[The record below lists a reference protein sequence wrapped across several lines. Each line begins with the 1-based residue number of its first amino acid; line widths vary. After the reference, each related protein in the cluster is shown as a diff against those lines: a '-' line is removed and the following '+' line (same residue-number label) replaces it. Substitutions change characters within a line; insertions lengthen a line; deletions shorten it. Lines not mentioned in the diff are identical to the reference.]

1 MNCPGCGAPLP
12 SQPTGD
18 ALPCAYCGSVYLPNA
33 NNDGVRIFDESPA
46 EPCPVCGVP
55 LMHASLA
62 GAAIRY
68 CTRCH
73 GLLIP
78 MDAFEPLLSAVAAQ
92 PGPPQIPAVADPSQ
106 LDRRLACPHC
116 HQPMDTHF
124 YAGPGNV
131 ILSDCERC
139 QLNWLD
145 HGKLQRL
152 ARAVAENVPGT
163 VGDPFGDDTALLHTS
178 DLSS

>member
-1 MNCPGCGAPLP
+1 MTCPSCGAPLP
-12 SQPTGD
+12 VDAAGD
-18 ALPCAYCGSVYLPNA
+18 TLPCAYCGSVYLPDA
-33 NNDGVRIFDESPA
+33 NDEGVRVIDESPA
-46 EPCPVCGVP
+46 EPCPLCNVS

-62 GAAIRY
+62 GVALRY
-68 CTRCH
+68 CTRCR

-78 MDAFEPLLSAVAAQ
+78 MDAFEPLLAAMEAQ
-92 PGPPQIPAVADPSQ
+92 PGPPQITAAADPSQ

-152 ARAVAENVPGT
+152 ARAAAVDSISAAPG
-163 VGDPFGDDTALLHTS
+163 
-178 DLSS
+178 DLDQPAPLSL

>member
-1 MNCPGCGAPLP
+1 MNCPNCGAPLP
-12 SQPTGD
+12 AEPTGD
-18 ALPCAYCGSVYLPNA
+18 ALPCAYCGSVYLPDA
-33 NNDGVRIFDESPA
+33 GDDGVRVLDESPA
-46 EPCPVCGVP
+46 EPCPVCAVP
-55 LMHASLA
+55 LRHATLA
-62 GAAIRY
+62 GVALRY
-68 CTRCH
+68 CTRCR

-92 PGPPQIPAVADPSQ
+92 PGPAQLPQRADPRQ
-106 LDRRLACPHC
+106 LDRRLLCPHC

-152 ARAVAENVPGT
+152 ARATAT
-163 VGDPFGDDTALLHTS
+163 DPFADATADPTEDQPAPLL
-178 DLSS
+178 L

>member
-12 SQPTGD
+12 FQPTGD
-18 ALPCAYCGSVYLPNA
+18 ALQCGYCGSVYIPSA
-33 NNDGVRIFDESPA
+33 SDDGLRLFAESPA

-55 LMHASLA
+55 LTHASLA
-62 GAAIRY
+62 GAALRA

-78 MDAFEPLLSAVAAQ
+78 MDAFEPLLSALAAQ
-92 PGPPQIPAVADPSQ
+92 PGPPQIQPPADPTQ

-116 HQPMDTHF
+116 HQSMDTHF

-139 QLNWLD
+139 RLNWLD

-152 ARAVAENVPGT
+152 ARAVAIDAT
-163 VGDPFGDDTALLHTS
+163 SAMDDDS
-178 DLSS
+178 FPVQEYSS

>member
-1 MNCPGCGAPLP
+1 MNCPSCGAPLP
-12 SQPTGD
+12 LQAVGD
-18 ALPCAYCGSVYLPNA
+18 ALPCAYCGSVYLPDA
-33 NNDGVRIFDESPA
+33 SDDGVRIFDESPA

-78 MDAFEPLLSAVAAQ
+78 MDAFEPLLSAIAAQ
-92 PGPPQIPAVADPSQ
+92 PGPPQIPPAADPSQ

-116 HQPMDTHF
+116 HQSMDTHF

-145 HGKLQRL
+145 HGKLLRL
-152 ARAVAENVPGT
+152 ARALATDMIAATP
-163 VGDPFGDDTALLHTS
+163 GDDADQSLR
-178 DLSS
+178 DSSF

>member
-1 MNCPGCGAPLP
+1 
-12 SQPTGD
+12 
-18 ALPCAYCGSVYLPNA
+18 
-33 NNDGVRIFDESPA
+33 
-46 EPCPVCGVP
+46 
-55 LMHASLA
+55 
-62 GAAIRY
+62 
-68 CTRCH
+68 
-73 GLLIP
+73 
-78 MDAFEPLLSAVAAQ
+78 
-92 PGPPQIPAVADPSQ
+92 PPQIPAPADPSQ

-152 ARAVAENVPGT
+152 AHAAAEDAPAS
-163 VGDPFGDDTALLHTS
+163 GDPFSDEPALANSRDTNL
-178 DLSS
+178 

>member
-1 MNCPGCGAPLP
+1 MNCPSCGAPLP
-12 SQPTGD
+12 VDAAGD
-18 ALPCAYCGSVYLPNA
+18 TLPCAYCGSVYLPDA
-33 NNDGVRIFDESPA
+33 NYDGVRILDESSA
-46 EPCPVCGVP
+46 EPCPICGVP

-62 GAAIRY
+62 GAAVRY
-68 CTRCH
+68 CNRCR
-73 GLLIP
+73 GILVP
-78 MDAFEPLLSAVAAQ
+78 MDAFEALLTAVTAL
-92 PGPPQIPAVADPSQ
+92 PGPPQIIAPADPTQ

-145 HGKLQRL
+145 HGRLQRL
-152 ARAVAENVPGT
+152 ARAIAEDKLTEPS
-163 VGDPFGDDTALLHTS
+163 F
-178 DLSS
+178 SS

>member
-1 MNCPGCGAPLP
+1 MNCPDCGAPLP

-18 ALPCAYCGSVYLPNA
+18 ALPCAYCGSVYLPDA
-33 NNDGVRIFDESPA
+33 NDDGVRIQDESPN

-55 LMHASLA
+55 LMHATLA
-62 GAAIRY
+62 GASIRY
-68 CTRCH
+68 CTRCR

-78 MDAFEPLLSAVAAQ
+78 MDAFEPLLSAIAAQ
-92 PGPPQIPAVADPSQ
+92 PGPPQIPAPADPSQ

-131 ILSDCERC
+131 VLSDCERC

-152 ARAVAENVPGT
+152 AHAAAEDAPAS
-163 VGDPFGDDTALLHTS
+163 GDPFSDEPALANSRDTNL
-178 DLSS
+178 